1 MSNPTQQ
8 RRRFTALDTVT
19 PQRVVSRVRRIVGL
33 EIEAGHIHAAIG
45 DLVWIGDSRRPAEVV
60 AIRDDA
66 VVMMPFGSV
75 EGIAAGDAVEASGQR
90 PTLEVGDGLIGRVVD
105 AAGHPIDGFGPIA
118 GRLETVD
125 YANEVPNPMTRQR
138 ISEPLSLGV
147 RAVDTMLTCGQGQ
160 RIGIMAGSGVGK
172 STLLG
177 MMARGTDAEI
187 VVVGLVGERGREVRE
202 FLEDD
207 LGPEGRKRA
216 CVVVATS
223 DEPALMRRRAAI
235 AATRIAEHFADQ
247 GKDVLLLMDSLTR
260 VAMAQRD
267 IGLAAGEP
275 PTTRGYPPSTF
286 SILPQLLERAGPR
299 QHGSITGIYAVLV
312 EGDDMNEPV
321 ADSAR
326 SILDGHLV
334 LSRRLAAA
342 GHYPTLDVLESAS
355 RLATKLCDRRQLDL
369 VQHLRRLMSAFDEA
383 RDLVEIGAYRAGAD
397 PDVDEYLARRD
408 DIMAFLRQDMHDV
421 ARSDASWAQLEATL
435 SGPVAAPALNTAL
448 ATPHTALPPSP
459 AVAADA
465 YRAELTA
472 GR

>member
-1 MSNPTQQ
+1 
-8 RRRFTALDTVT
+8 
-19 PQRVVSRVRRIVGL
+19 
-33 EIEAGHIHAAIG
+33 
-45 DLVWIGDSRRPAEVV
+45 
-60 AIRDDA
+60 
-66 VVMMPFGSV
+66 
-75 EGIAAGDAVEASGQR
+75 
-90 PTLEVGDGLIGRVVD
+90 
-105 AAGHPIDGFGPIA
+105 
-118 GRLETVD
+118 
-125 YANEVPNPMTRQR
+125 
-138 ISEPLSLGV
+138 
-147 RAVDTMLTCGQGQ
+147 MLTCGQGQ

-177 MMARGTDAEI
+177 MMARGTDAEV

-207 LGPEGRKRA
+207 LGPEGAKRS

-223 DEPALMRRRAAI
+223 DEPALMRRRAAT
-235 AATRIAEHFADQ
+235 AATRIAEYFADQ

-299 QHGSITGIYAVLV
+299 ERGSITGIYAVLV

-355 RLATKLCDRRQLDL
+355 RLATKLCDRDQLDR

-408 DIMAFLRQDMHDV
+408 EIMAFLRQDMREV
-421 ARSDASWAQLEATL
+421 TPAETSWAHLEALL
-435 SGPVAAPALNTAL
+435 SVPVAAPTARRRRSRRR
-448 ATPHTALPPSP
+448 TRRSRRALPPQPTPTAPSWVQAPAEAEPAPTLSRGRGRRRSWRARVPPGDGFGSASP
-459 AVAADA
+459 RPAHSARPRRRHSSLRVS
-465 YRAELTA
+465 RSSSRRRGQGPRTPVPS
-472 GR
+472 RTTTP

>member
-1 MSNPTQQ
+1 
-8 RRRFTALDTVT
+8 
-19 PQRVVSRVRRIVGL
+19 VVSRVRRIVGL

-45 DLVWIGDSRRPAEVV
+45 DLVWIGDNRRPAEVV

-75 EGIAAGDAVEASGQR
+75 EGIAAGDAVEASGLR

-105 AAGHPIDGFGPIA
+105 ATGQPIDGLGPVA
-118 GRLETVD
+118 GLLETVD
-125 YANEVPNPMTRQR
+125 YANDVPNPMTRQR

-160 RIGIMAGSGVGK
+160 RVGIMAGSGVGK

-207 LGPEGRKRA
+207 LGPEGRKRS

-299 QHGSITGIYAVLV
+299 QRGSITGIYAVLV

-355 RLATKLCDRRQLDL
+355 RLATKLCDRDQLGR

-408 DIMAFLRQDMHDV
+408 AIMAFLRQDMHDI
-421 ARSDASWAQLEATL
+421 AHADASWAQLEDLL
-435 SGPVAAPALNTAL
+435 SAPIAAPALANTL
-448 ATPHTALPPSP
+448 AAPHSALPPSP

-465 YRAELTA
+465 YRAELTT
-472 GR
+472 GVR